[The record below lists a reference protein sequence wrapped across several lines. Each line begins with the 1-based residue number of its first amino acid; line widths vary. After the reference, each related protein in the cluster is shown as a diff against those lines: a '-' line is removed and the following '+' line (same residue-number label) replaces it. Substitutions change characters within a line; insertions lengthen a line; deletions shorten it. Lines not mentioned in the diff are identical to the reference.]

1 MISSFHGMIPSFHGM
16 ISSFHAV
23 FVLRHRDKS
32 TKVIDYNDQVI
43 RVRGYLLFRGIS
55 SLMFLLLSHFL
66 LYLCGASF
74 QGYGHKKTPGQMPQS
89 KTISLPF
96 RCGATRNRTGDTR
109 IFSPLLYQ
117 LSYGTSLLC
126 GHKGRTK
133 IPFLQIFL
141 HHFLHSPFWRPQEWD
156 HQIYQGATMTIYHKT
171 YSSLLS
177 LRFSIR
183 NIRKDDDLL
192 NLPLYRMFFLEYYF
206 RFSLV
211 FFCCSNNVL
220 RLCSHYNVHIII

>member
-1 MISSFHGMIPSFHGM
+1 MISSFHGM

-55 SLMFLLLSHFL
+55 SPMFLLLSHFL

-117 LSYGTSLLC
+117 LSYGTICGLRVQSYYKYLIPARVCENLCLFFVEIVFLGTMGLC
-126 GHKGRTK
+126 GVGCCRQCRCK
-133 IPFLQIFL
+133 FLV
-141 HHFLHSPFWRPQEWD
+141 E
-156 HQIYQGATMTIYHKT
+156 
-171 YSSLLS
+171 
-177 LRFSIR
+177 
-183 NIRKDDDLL
+183 
-192 NLPLYRMFFLEYYF
+192 
-206 RFSLV
+206 
-211 FFCCSNNVL
+211 
-220 RLCSHYNVHIII
+220 

>member
-1 MISSFHGMIPSFHGM
+1 MISSFHGM

-55 SLMFLLLSHFL
+55 SPMFLLLSHFL

-141 HHFLHSPFWRPQEWD
+141 HHFLHSPFWRVLEWD
-156 HQIYQGATMTIYHKT
+156 HQIYQGATMTIYRKT

-183 NIRKDDDLL
+183 NIRKVDDLL
-192 NLPLYRMFFLEYYF
+192 NLPLYRMIFLECYF

-211 FFCCSNNVL
+211 FCCSNNVL
-220 RLCSHYNVHIII
+220 HLCSHNNVYIII

>member
-1 MISSFHGMIPSFHGM
+1 MISSFHGMISSFHGM

-55 SLMFLLLSHFL
+55 SLMFLLLSPFS
-66 LYLCGASF
+66 YCTCA
-74 QGYGHKKTPGQMPQS
+74 GHPLRGMDIKKTPGQMPQS

-141 HHFLHSPFWRPQEWD
+141 HHFLHSSF
-156 HQIYQGATMTIYHKT
+156 
-171 YSSLLS
+171 
-177 LRFSIR
+177 
-183 NIRKDDDLL
+183 
-192 NLPLYRMFFLEYYF
+192 
-206 RFSLV
+206 
-211 FFCCSNNVL
+211 
-220 RLCSHYNVHIII
+220 

>member
-43 RVRGYLLFRGIS
+43 RVRGYLLFMGIS
-55 SLMFLLLSHFL
+55 SPMFLLLSHFL

-141 HHFLHSPFWRPQEWD
+141 HHFLHSPFWRVLEWD
-156 HQIYQGATMTIYHKT
+156 HQIYQGATMTIYRKT
-171 YSSLLS
+171 YSPSLS
-177 LRFSIR
+177 LRFSTR

-192 NLPLYRMFFLEYYF
+192 NLPLFRVIFFGECYF

-211 FFCCSNNVL
+211 FFVVPIMFCAFAT
-220 RLCSHYNVHIII
+220 IIMFI

>member
-1 MISSFHGMIPSFHGM
+1 MIPSFHGM

-23 FVLRHRDKS
+23 FVLRHRDTS

-141 HHFLHSPFWRPQEWD
+141 HHFLHSPFWRVLEWD
-156 HQIYQGATMTIYHKT
+156 HQIYQGTIMTIYRKT

-183 NIRKDDDLL
+183 NIRKVDDLL
-192 NLPLYRMFFLEYYF
+192 NLPLYRMIFFGVLLQIF
-206 RFSLV
+206 TRFLL
-211 FFCCSNNVL
+211 FQ
-220 RLCSHYNVHIII
+220 

>member
-1 MISSFHGMIPSFHGM
+1 
-16 ISSFHAV
+16 
-23 FVLRHRDKS
+23 
-32 TKVIDYNDQVI
+32 
-43 RVRGYLLFRGIS
+43 
-55 SLMFLLLSHFL
+55 
-66 LYLCGASF
+66 
-74 QGYGHKKTPGQMPQS
+74 MPQS

-171 YSSLLS
+171 YSPSLS
-177 LRFSIR
+177 LRFSTR

-192 NLPLYRMFFLEYYF
+192 NLPLYRMIFWSATSDFHSFFLLF
-206 RFSLV
+206 Q
-211 FFCCSNNVL
+211 
-220 RLCSHYNVHIII
+220 

>member
-1 MISSFHGMIPSFHGM
+1 MISSFHGMI
-16 ISSFHAV
+16 SSFYAV

-55 SLMFLLLSHFL
+55 SPMFLLLSHFL

-141 HHFLHSPFWRPQEWD
+141 HHFLHSPFWRVLEWD
-156 HQIYQGATMTIYHKT
+156 HQIYQGTIMTIYRKT

-183 NIRKDDDLL
+183 NIRKVDDLL
-192 NLPLYRMFFLEYYF
+192 NLPLYRMIFLECYF

-211 FFCCSNNVL
+211 FCCSNNVL
-220 RLCSHYNVHIII
+220 RLCSHNNVHIII

>member
-66 LYLCGASF
+66 LYLCVASS

-141 HHFLHSPFWRPQEWD
+141 HHFLHSPFWRVLEWD
-156 HQIYQGATMTIYHKT
+156 HQIYQGATMPRLSAPISCRQDIGDIWYGIILINIEKR
-171 YSSLLS
+171 YSS
-177 LRFSIR
+177 
-183 NIRKDDDLL
+183 
-192 NLPLYRMFFLEYYF
+192 E
-206 RFSLV
+206 
-211 FFCCSNNVL
+211 
-220 RLCSHYNVHIII
+220 

>member
-1 MISSFHGMIPSFHGM
+1 MISSFHGM

-55 SLMFLLLSHFL
+55 SPMFLLLSHFL
-66 LYLCGASF
+66 LYLCGASS

-141 HHFLHSPFWRPQEWD
+141 HHFLHSPFWRVLEWD

-171 YSSLLS
+171 YSPSLS
-177 LRFSIR
+177 LRFSTR

-192 NLPLYRMFFLEYYF
+192 NLPLYLADRISEIYGMT
-206 RFSLV
+206 SV
-211 FFCCSNNVL
+211 FQ
-220 RLCSHYNVHIII
+220 

>member
-1 MISSFHGMIPSFHGM
+1 MISSFHGM

-43 RVRGYLLFRGIS
+43 RVRGYLLFMGIS
-55 SLMFLLLSHFL
+55 SPMFLLLSHFL

-141 HHFLHSPFWRPQEWD
+141 HHFLHSPFWRVLEWD
-156 HQIYQGATMTIYHKT
+156 HQIYQGATMTIYRKT
-171 YSSLLS
+171 YSPSLS
-177 LRFSIR
+177 LRFSTR

-192 NLPLYRMFFLEYYF
+192 NLPPISNDFLECYF

-211 FFCCSNNVL
+211 FLLFQ
-220 RLCSHYNVHIII
+220 

>member
-43 RVRGYLLFRGIS
+43 RVRIPTLWGNLFPHVS
-55 SLMFLLLSHFL
+55 STEPIFL
-66 LYLCGASF
+66 LYLCGASS

-141 HHFLHSPFWRPQEWD
+141 HHFLYSPF
-156 HQIYQGATMTIYHKT
+156 
-171 YSSLLS
+171 
-177 LRFSIR
+177 
-183 NIRKDDDLL
+183 
-192 NLPLYRMFFLEYYF
+192 
-206 RFSLV
+206 
-211 FFCCSNNVL
+211 
-220 RLCSHYNVHIII
+220 

>member
-1 MISSFHGMIPSFHGM
+1 MISSFHGMI
-16 ISSFHAV
+16 SSFYAV

-43 RVRGYLLFRGIS
+43 RVRGYLLFMGIS
-55 SLMFLLLSHFL
+55 SPMFLLLSHFL

-141 HHFLHSPFWRPQEWD
+141 HHFLHSPFWRVLEWD
-156 HQIYQGATMTIYHKT
+156 HQIYQGTIMTIYRKT

-183 NIRKDDDLL
+183 NIRKVDDLL
-192 NLPLYRMFFLEYYF
+192 NLPLYRMIFLQCYF

-211 FFCCSNNVL
+211 FFVVTIMFCDFAA
-220 RLCSHYNVHIII
+220 IIMFI

>member
-1 MISSFHGMIPSFHGM
+1 
-16 ISSFHAV
+16 
-23 FVLRHRDKS
+23 
-32 TKVIDYNDQVI
+32 
-43 RVRGYLLFRGIS
+43 
-55 SLMFLLLSHFL
+55 
-66 LYLCGASF
+66 
-74 QGYGHKKTPGQMPQS
+74 MPQS

-141 HHFLHSPFWRPQEWD
+141 HHFLHSPFWRVLEWD
-156 HQIYQGATMTIYHKT
+156 HQIDQGATMIIYHKT

-192 NLPLYRMFFLEYYF
+192 NLPLYRMIFWSATSDFHSFFLLF
-206 RFSLV
+206 Q
-211 FFCCSNNVL
+211 
-220 RLCSHYNVHIII
+220 

>member
-1 MISSFHGMIPSFHGM
+1 MIPSFHGM

-43 RVRGYLLFRGIS
+43 RVRGYLLFGE
-55 SLMFLLLSHFL
+55 SLPPMFLLLSHFL
-66 LYLCGASF
+66 LYLCGASS

-117 LSYGTSLLC
+117 LSYGTSFLC

-141 HHFLHSPFWRPQEWD
+141 HHFLHSPFWRVLEWD
-156 HQIYQGATMTIYHKT
+156 HQIYPGAAMTIYHKT

-177 LRFSIR
+177 LRFFTR

-192 NLPLYRMFFLEYYF
+192 YLPLFRVIFFGSATSDF
-206 RFSLV
+206 HS
-211 FFCCSNNVL
+211 FFCCYNNVL
-220 RLCSHYNVHIII
+220 RLCSHNNVYIII

>member
-55 SLMFLLLSHFL
+55 SPMFLLLSHFL
-66 LYLCGASF
+66 LYLCGVPS

-117 LSYGTSLLC
+117 LSYGTLRWIASAKLLLFVES
-126 GHKGRTK
+126 TK
-133 IPFLQIFL
+133 FFRNYFSKKTRLFHLKIAL
-141 HHFLHSPFWRPQEWD
+141 H
-156 HQIYQGATMTIYHKT
+156 IKN
-171 YSSLLS
+171 
-177 LRFSIR
+177 SI
-183 NIRKDDDLL
+183 IL
-192 NLPLYRMFFLEYYF
+192 
-206 RFSLV
+206 
-211 FFCCSNNVL
+211 
-220 RLCSHYNVHIII
+220 

>member
-23 FVLRHRDKS
+23 FGLRHRDKS

-55 SLMFLLLSHFL
+55 SPMFLLLSHFL

-74 QGYGHKKTPGQMPQS
+74 QGYRHKKTPGQMPQS

-141 HHFLHSPFWRPQEWD
+141 HHFLHSPFWRVLEWD
-156 HQIYQGATMTIYHKT
+156 HQIYQGATMTIYRKT
-171 YSSLLS
+171 YSPSLS
-177 LRFSIR
+177 LRFSTR
-183 NIRKDDDLL
+183 NIRKDDGLL
-192 NLPLYRMFFLEYYF
+192 NLPLYRRFFGVQLQIFTRFFVVPIMFCAFAA
-206 RFSLV
+206 
-211 FFCCSNNVL
+211 
-220 RLCSHYNVHIII
+220 IIMFI

>member
-1 MISSFHGMIPSFHGM
+1 
-16 ISSFHAV
+16 
-23 FVLRHRDKS
+23 
-32 TKVIDYNDQVI
+32 
-43 RVRGYLLFRGIS
+43 
-55 SLMFLLLSHFL
+55 
-66 LYLCGASF
+66 
-74 QGYGHKKTPGQMPQS
+74 MPQS

>member
-1 MISSFHGMIPSFHGM
+1 MISSFHGM

-23 FVLRHRDKS
+23 FVLRHRDTS

-141 HHFLHSPFWRPQEWD
+141 HHFLHSPFWRVLEWD
-156 HQIYQGATMTIYHKT
+156 HQIYQGTIMTIYRKT

-183 NIRKDDDLL
+183 NIRKVDDLL
-192 NLPLYRMFFLEYYF
+192 NLPLYRMIFFGVLLQIF
-206 RFSLV
+206 TRFLL
-211 FFCCSNNVL
+211 FQ
-220 RLCSHYNVHIII
+220 

>member
-1 MISSFHGMIPSFHGM
+1 MISSFHGM

-43 RVRGYLLFRGIS
+43 RVRGYLLFMGIS
-55 SLMFLLLSHFL
+55 SPMFLLLSHFL

-141 HHFLHSPFWRPQEWD
+141 HHFLHSPFWRVLEWD

-171 YSSLLS
+171 YSPS
-177 LRFSIR
+177 
-183 NIRKDDDLL
+183 
-192 NLPLYRMFFLEYYF
+192 
-206 RFSLV
+206 
-211 FFCCSNNVL
+211 
-220 RLCSHYNVHIII
+220 

>member
-55 SLMFLLLSHFL
+55 SPPHVSSTELIFYCTCAGRPLRGMDI
-66 LYLCGASF
+66 
-74 QGYGHKKTPGQMPQS
+74 KKTPGQMPQS

-141 HHFLHSPFWRPQEWD
+141 HHFLHSSF
-156 HQIYQGATMTIYHKT
+156 
-171 YSSLLS
+171 
-177 LRFSIR
+177 
-183 NIRKDDDLL
+183 
-192 NLPLYRMFFLEYYF
+192 
-206 RFSLV
+206 
-211 FFCCSNNVL
+211 
-220 RLCSHYNVHIII
+220 

>member
-1 MISSFHGMIPSFHGM
+1 
-16 ISSFHAV
+16 
-23 FVLRHRDKS
+23 
-32 TKVIDYNDQVI
+32 
-43 RVRGYLLFRGIS
+43 
-55 SLMFLLLSHFL
+55 
-66 LYLCGASF
+66 
-74 QGYGHKKTPGQMPQS
+74 MPQS

-141 HHFLHSPFWRPQEWD
+141 HHFLHSPFWRVLEWD
-156 HQIYQGATMTIYHKT
+156 HQIYQGATMTIYRKT
-171 YSSLLS
+171 YSPSLS
-177 LRFSIR
+177 LRFSTR

-211 FFCCSNNVL
+211 FCCSNNVL
-220 RLCSHYNVHIII
+220 RLCSYNNVHIII

>member
-1 MISSFHGMIPSFHGM
+1 MIPSFHGMISSFHGM

-141 HHFLHSPFWRPQEWD
+141 HHFLHSSF
-156 HQIYQGATMTIYHKT
+156 
-171 YSSLLS
+171 
-177 LRFSIR
+177 
-183 NIRKDDDLL
+183 
-192 NLPLYRMFFLEYYF
+192 
-206 RFSLV
+206 
-211 FFCCSNNVL
+211 
-220 RLCSHYNVHIII
+220 

>member
-1 MISSFHGMIPSFHGM
+1 MPIP
-16 ISSFHAV
+16 
-23 FVLRHRDKS
+23 
-32 TKVIDYNDQVI
+32 TK
-43 RVRGYLLFRGIS
+43 F
-55 SLMFLLLSHFL
+55 LLSHFL

-141 HHFLHSPFWRPQEWD
+141 HHFLHSPFWRVLEWD
-156 HQIYQGATMTIYHKT
+156 HQIYQGTIMTIYRKT

-183 NIRKDDDLL
+183 NIRKVDDLL
-192 NLPLYRMFFLEYYF
+192 NLPLYRMIFLQCYF

-211 FFCCSNNVL
+211 FFCCYNNVL
-220 RLCSHYNVHIII
+220 RLCSHNNVHIII

>member
-23 FVLRHRDKS
+23 FVLRHRDMS
-32 TKVIDYNDQVI
+32 AKVIDYNDQVI
-43 RVRGYLLFRGIS
+43 RVRIPTLWGIS
-55 SLMFLLLSHFL
+55 SPMFLLLSHFL

-141 HHFLHSPFWRPQEWD
+141 HHFLHSPFWRVLEWD
-156 HQIYQGATMTIYHKT
+156 HQIYQGTIMTIYRKT

-177 LRFSIR
+177 LRFSTR

-192 NLPLYRMFFLEYYF
+192 NLPLYRMIFFGVLLQIF
-206 RFSLV
+206 TRFLL
-211 FFCCSNNVL
+211 FQ
-220 RLCSHYNVHIII
+220 